1 MREKTAPREEL
12 ERTRRSIANSFIFSF
27 ASAEKIAF
35 QKLMIKYE
43 GLPEDYFE
51 TYSQKIEEVS
61 ANDIQNVAVQQLWF
75 RIEPFD

>member
-61 ANDIQNVAVQQLWF
+61 ANDIQNVAV
-75 RIEPFD
+75 